1 MFNIDE
7 DPQVEELEKT
17 LREKFVRLEQLA
29 NCRNQRLSMQTNELE
44 MLSQRIKEAEERL
57 RRVEE
62 ENEDTSSGRPTPPV
76 SPFAPPPPP
85 PPKDVPAHPTQ
96 APEDESIERTEEE
109 WNRSANMH
117 K

>member
-1 MFNIDE
+1 
-7 DPQVEELEKT
+7 
-17 LREKFVRLEQLA
+17 
-29 NCRNQRLSMQTNELE
+29 MQTNELE

-85 PPKDVPAHPTQ
+85 PPKDLPTEPAQTPQ
-96 APEDESIERTEEE
+96 GESINRTKEERKWDHNAE
-109 WNRSANMH
+109 
-117 K
+117 